1 MAQKD
6 YYLSLGVAKTASDN
20 EIKASYRKLARQYH
34 PDVNKSAEAAQKFK
48 EVSEAYQILS
58 DPNKRQTY
66 DRFGSAAF
74 EPGAGGFGGGGPFGQ
89 GNPFGTQG
97 GPFGFGGGGNINI
110 DFEDP
115 FSLFEQFFGSSG
127 LGEMFRRRPTYQME
141 LSFDEAIK
149 GTTKQVEVEK
159 REKNGTIKKDRLNI
173 SVPAGVDDG
182 VRMRFGEIEIIFRV
196 RPHPQFQREGPNIF
210 TEVKLTIPQIVLGD
224 IIDVNTV
231 EGVVSLKVPPGTE
244 PGTLIKIKGKGVA
257 SLRGGKGDHF
267 VRVRIDVPKH
277 LSVQERQ
284 LYEEL
289 KSGSAK
295 KKSWF

>member
-6 YYLSLGVAKTASDN
+6 YYLSLGVSKTASDN

-34 PDVNKSAEAAQKFK
+34 PDVNKSPEAAQKFK

-66 DRFGSAAF
+66 DQFGSAAF

-89 GNPFGTQG
+89 GNPFGAQG

-115 FSLFEQFFGSSG
+115 FSLFEQFFGGSG

-159 REKNGTIKKDRLNI
+159 REKSGTIKRERLNI

-182 VRMRFGEIEIIFRV
+182 VRMRFGEIEIVFRV
-196 RPHPQFQREGPNIF
+196 RAHPQFQREGPNIF
-210 TEVKLTIPQIVLGD
+210 SEVKLTIPQIVLGD
-224 IIDVNTV
+224 IIEVSTV
-231 EGVVSLKVPPGTE
+231 EGSVSLKVPPGTE
-244 PGTLIKIKGKGVA
+244 PGTLIKIKGKGVV

-267 VRVRIDVPKH
+267 IRVKIDVPKH
-277 LSVQERQ
+277 LSPQERQ

-289 KSGSAK
+289 KNGSSK